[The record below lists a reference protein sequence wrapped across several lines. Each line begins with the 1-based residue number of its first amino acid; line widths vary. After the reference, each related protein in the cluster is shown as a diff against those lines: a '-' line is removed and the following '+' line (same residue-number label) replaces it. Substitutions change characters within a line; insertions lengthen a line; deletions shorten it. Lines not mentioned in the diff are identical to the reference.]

1 MSGIAALVDHLFR
14 HEAGK
19 MVATLVRVLGLRNVE
34 VAEDVVQDALC
45 RALEVWK
52 YRGVP
57 ENPSAWLFQAARNRA
72 VDLLRRSRRFDHAAR
87 GLSKLPPS
95 GVDEGEIR
103 DDQLRMMYT
112 CAHPSVP
119 LEGQIA
125 IILKFLCGFS
135 VAEIA
140 QAFLTSAAAVEK
152 RLARTRQSM
161 KRDSVLEFP
170 NAKAIPQ
177 RLDSIHQALYL
188 LFSEGY
194 HGSHP
199 ERTVREELCAE
210 ALRLASLLAEHP
222 ATATPATFALLSL
235 MCLHAA
241 RLPARID
248 DAGSLILLEAQD
260 RSHWSRPLIDLG
272 CRHLTKSANGGDL
285 TPFHLEA
292 GIAALHAQARSFA
305 ETDWAGILK
314 LYSLLYQLRPTPIV
328 ALNRAIA
335 VGRVTGPEE
344 GLRELGRI
352 RGGRALKRYPFFEAA
367 AGDLHERAGRLLEAA
382 DHFKRALKLARNESE
397 RGVLESR
404 LARQRR

>member
-19 MVATLVRVLGLRNVE
+19 MVATLVRVLGVRNVE
-34 VAEDVVQDALC
+34 FAEDVVQDALC
-45 RALEVWK
+45 RALEVWR

-72 VDLLRRSRRFDHAAR
+72 VDLLRRRKRFDRAAR
-87 GLSKLPPS
+87 GLSRLPPS
-95 GVDEGEIR
+95 GGEEGEIR
-103 DDQLRMMYT
+103 DDQLRMMFA
-112 CAHPSVP
+112 CAHPSLP
-119 LEGQIA
+119 LEGQVA

-140 QAFLTSAAAVEK
+140 QAFLTSPAAVEK
-152 RLARTRQSM
+152 RLTRSRQLM
-161 KRDSVLEFP
+161 KRETSAGFP
-170 NAKAIPQ
+170 GAATAAP

-222 ATATPATFALLSL
+222 ATATSATFALLGL

-241 RLPARID
+241 RLPSRID
-248 DAGSLILLEAQD
+248 DVGSLILLQAQD
-260 RSHWSRPLIDLG
+260 RSRWSRPLIDLG
-272 CRHLTKSANGGDL
+272 YQHLMKSAKDGAL

-292 GIAALHAQARSFA
+292 GIAAVHAQAGSFE
-305 ETDWAGILK
+305 ETDWGSILK
-314 LYSLLYQLRPTPIV
+314 LYSLLYKLRPTPIV

-335 VGRVTGPEE
+335 TGRVSGPEE
-344 GLRELGRI
+344 GLREIHRI
-352 RGGRALKRYPFFEAA
+352 RGGRALKNYPFLEAA
-367 AGDLHERAGRLLEAA
+367 VGDLHERAGRIHEAA
-382 DHFKRALKLARNESE
+382 SHFKRALRLARNESE
-397 RGVLESR
+397 RRVLESR
-404 LARQRR
+404 LARQGR